1 MFDGWSFTVICALGV
16 LFLALFLGAVSCFG
30 QTEVSDPGT
39 HELLT
44 ELNAVENTNSSLI
57 QDIQTRTNSILSLTD
72 SFFTYTS
79 SVICDLRDSLVEF
92 KSGFYA
98 MAVLLLFCVGVLTF
112 LGMR

>member
-1 MFDGWSFTVICALGV
+1 VFDGWSFTVICALGI
-16 LFLALFLGAVSCFG
+16 LFLALFLGAVSCYG

-44 ELNAVENTNSSLI
+44 EINAVENTNSTIL

-72 SFFTYTS
+72 SVFTYTS

-92 KSGFYA
+92 KTGFYT
-98 MAVLLLFCVGVLTF
+98 MAVLLLFCVGVMTF